1 MIQHKQ
7 KSWFI
12 IYSILAV
19 LSLFIV
25 ELHNLHIE
33 KKRMPHW
40 YPKCKYEVLETNYSI
55 PYDQQIHSMIWST
68 DSVGFLMIMEAMHCE
83 ALYIYESKDAGHT
96 WCLCDSLQGYHI
108 YCNWGCENKKLSC
121 VAVSNIEKDTVC
133 ISYDWQTYQW
143 NISQDIFAITQKH
156 DLLNELDHNVFD
168 DTVTCLDYHVNDYVS
183 ILEVKKHSRLLLM
196 IRFDSNP
203 TWYEVAIREIYDG
216 FEQRK
221 SYLLDDYLY
230 IWDRFGLIKIP
241 LQELKEYTSS
251 RANRLSGVHKVDLD
265 LSGRLDYIDSLYNN
279 TSLFFY

>member
-1 MIQHKQ
+1 
-7 KSWFI
+7 
-12 IYSILAV
+12 
-19 LSLFIV
+19 
-25 ELHNLHIE
+25 
-33 KKRMPHW
+33 
-40 YPKCKYEVLETNYSI
+40 
-55 PYDQQIHSMIWST
+55 
-68 DSVGFLMIMEAMHCE
+68 
-83 ALYIYESKDAGHT
+83 
-96 WCLCDSLQGYHI
+96 
-108 YCNWGCENKKLSC
+108 
-121 VAVSNIEKDTVC
+121 
-133 ISYDWQTYQW
+133 
-143 NISQDIFAITQKH
+143 
-156 DLLNELDHNVFD
+156 
-168 DTVTCLDYHVNDYVS
+168 
-183 ILEVKKHSRLLLM
+183 M